1 MSVSS
6 PARFGLPPTAT
17 GPQYVAYIFGATWGE
32 GEGPLPLAVLLLGMV
47 GSHPPSLGQSIPPSA
62 EQWHNIA
69 QCPNFTHWPPFP
81 ISSEV
86 RETQASR
93 GDSTAPQEAKA
104 VRIRMCRPV
113 HVPKELSMH
122 GARAAFGP
130 ASRPA
135 TEGQVVLELAHYPP
149 PSHFPG
155 RGG

>member
-1 MSVSS
+1 MLAPRSGSDYLRQQLGHSMWHISS
-6 PARFGLPPTAT
+6 GLR
-17 GPQYVAYIFGATWGE
+17 GE
-32 GEGPLPLAVLLLGMV
+32 KGRAHCPWLCCCWAWWEVTLLLW
-47 GSHPPSLGQSIPPSA
+47 GQSIPPSA